1 MKSKTVKSFI
11 NFKMTDEVYKSRR
24 KVINFIYELKNEGF
38 KLPRIDV
45 RIGKSV
51 CKSTRHSVL
60 AKAIMKGDIIWV
72 TQKAID
78 KTENELRTTVFHELL
93 HAIYGCNHV
102 KDCPIMSKVQPDVV
116 VNKAKSIEI
125 FRKYYNKYN

>member
-1 MKSKTVKSFI
+1 MFNLYVFENLTHKEIAYNLGISEGTSKSNLSK
-11 NFKMTDEVYKSRR
+11 
-24 KVINFIYELKNEGF
+24 
-38 KLPRIDV
+38 
-45 RIGKSV
+45 
-51 CKSTRHSVL
+51 
-60 AKAIMKGDIIWV
+60 AKAKLKQNIIWV

-102 KDCPIMSKVQPDVV
+102 RNCPIMSASQYIPVDKTR
-116 VNKAKSIEI
+116 AIEI

>member
-11 NFKMTDEVYKSRR
+11 YFIMNDEVYKSRR
-24 KVINFIYELKNEGF
+24 KVINFIYELKYEGF

-45 RIGKSV
+45 RIGN
-51 CKSTRHSVL
+51 STRCNVL
-60 AKAIMKGDIIWV
+60 AKAKLKENIIWV

-93 HAIYGCNHV
+93 HAIYGCEHV
-102 KDCPIMSKVQPDVV
+102 KGCPIMSATQPDVV
-116 VNKAKSIEI
+116 ANKVKSIEI
-125 FRKYYNKYN
+125 FKKYYNKYN

>member
-11 NFKMTDEVYKSRR
+11 NFKMNDEVYKSRR

-45 RIGKSV
+45 RIGN
-51 CKSTRHSVL
+51 STRCNVL
-60 AKAIMKGDIIWV
+60 AKAKLKENIIWV

-93 HAIYGCNHV
+93 HAIYGCEHV
-102 KDCPIMSKVQPDVV
+102 KGCPIMSATQPDVV

-125 FRKYYNKYN
+125 FKKYYNKYN

>member
-11 NFKMTDEVYKSRR
+11 NFKMNDEVYKSRR

-38 KLPRIDV
+38 KLPRVDV
-45 RIGKSV
+45 RIGKS
-51 CKSTRHSVL
+51 TRCNVL
-60 AKAIMKGDIIWV
+60 AKAKLKENIIWV

-78 KTENELRTTVFHELL
+78 TSEDTLRSTVFHELL
-93 HAIYGCNHV
+93 HAIYGQEHV
-102 KDCPIMSKVQPDVV
+102 RNCPIMSASQYIPVDKT
-116 VNKAKSIEI
+116 KAIEI

>member
-11 NFKMTDEVYKSRR
+11 NFKMNDEVYKSRR
-24 KVINFIYELKNEGF
+24 KVINFIYELKNKGF

-45 RIGKSV
+45 RIGN
-51 CKSTRHSVL
+51 STRCNVL
-60 AKAIMKGDIIWV
+60 AKAKLKENIIWV

-93 HAIYGCNHV
+93 HAIYGCEHV
-102 KDCPIMSKVQPDVV
+102 KGCPIMSATQPDVV
-116 VNKAKSIEI
+116 ANKDKSIEI
-125 FRKYYNKYN
+125 FKKYYNKYN